1 MVDQGEVRA
10 GLTVL
15 LHDLE
20 ELNDHL
26 RHGAHQNLA
35 LAPLLG
41 VVHGLREVGFRVSEN
56 PKKNAGKRASEWPW
70 LMSASGD
77 GARAYLEGVV
87 KHTDAHHREQLMS
100 CPRAE

>member
-41 VVHGLREVGFRVSEN
+41 VVHGLREVGFRVS
-56 PKKNAGKRASEWPW
+56 GKPQKSRKTRFGLAMVDVC
-70 LMSASGD
+70 LL
-77 GARAYLEGVV
+77 R
-87 KHTDAHHREQLMS
+87 
-100 CPRAE
+100 

>member
-56 PKKNAGKRASEWPW
+56 PKKMPENALRTGHGRCLLVEIERMRTLRVSLST
-70 LMSASGD
+70 LMRTIVSN
-77 GARAYLEGVV
+77 
-87 KHTDAHHREQLMS
+87 
-100 CPRAE
+100 